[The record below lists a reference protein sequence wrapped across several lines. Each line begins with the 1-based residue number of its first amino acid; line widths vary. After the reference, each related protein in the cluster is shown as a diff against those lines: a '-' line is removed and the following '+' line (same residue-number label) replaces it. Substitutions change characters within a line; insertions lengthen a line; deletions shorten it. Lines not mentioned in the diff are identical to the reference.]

1 DLVLAHSHFPMTE
14 TRGGAPRPPSGPT
27 PPRSAAGRPV
37 GDVGQRD
44 ALEGSAI
51 STHPRRVTA
60 DAVRPPRQ
68 LPAPRTSAARPRQL
82 LPPAPPPARPR
93 TAPALAPGR
102 PRPPGA

>member
-1 DLVLAHSHFPMTE
+1 MTE

-51 STHPRRVTA
+51 STH
-60 DAVRPPRQ
+60 
-68 LPAPRTSAARPRQL
+68 
-82 LPPAPPPARPR
+82 
-93 TAPALAPGR
+93 
-102 PRPPGA
+102 